1 MQMLPFQWFPTP
13 PVHQDDIHQ
22 SFQYWARPG
31 EGGGTE
37 EQGETNVR
45 WTYTGTK
52 NQMFV
57 QAHILVI
64 AHTYTHMHACLHTCT
79 HTHAHTHTHTPLDC
93 SGNAPKLTQ
102 QPASSWPSSDWCDTS
117 TGRSSPLKPHWTCKK
132 QLTTYDNCVFGVHV
146 HLTRLDIAKNSS
158 EWITILFVVHAAK
171 VSAVDRH
178 LQSHNPQCVNQLS
191 SAFWIKRRFNTITSR
206 EAAE

>member
-1 MQMLPFQWFPTP
+1 MYRAI
-13 PVHQDDIHQ
+13 VHCKPSKEHHVYCKQ
-22 SFQYWARPG
+22 SQSCRCCHFSDSQHLQYTRTIFINRFSTG
-31 EGGGTE
+31 HVLGRGGG
-37 EQGETNVR
+37 QRNRGKTNVW

-132 QLTTYDNCVFGVHV
+132 QLKTHDNCVLGCMY
-146 HLTRLDIAKNSS
+146 T
-158 EWITILFVVHAAK
+158 W
-171 VSAVDRH
+171 
-178 LQSHNPQCVNQLS
+178 QGWP
-191 SAFWIKRRFNTITSR
+191 
-206 EAAE
+206 